1 VLKLVGNQI
10 DEVPKSINQMTQL
23 RELHLAWN
31 RLTTLPREIGEVTSL
46 EKLLLSSNRIVRLPI
61 EVGLLT
67 RLHALYLD
75 NNPDIIT
82 PPKQI
87 NNKGTYGIVQYLL
100 RLVESKKTKILDLTR
115 QEFDIVPPEV
125 CELDMLETL
134 ILHENGLPS
143 LRPEIGNM
151 TNLTALSLTGNYL
164 AELPG
169 LGFRV

>member
-1 VLKLVGNQI
+1 
-10 DEVPKSINQMTQL
+10 
-23 RELHLAWN
+23 
-31 RLTTLPREIGEVTSL
+31 
-46 EKLLLSSNRIVRLPI
+46 
-61 EVGLLT
+61 
-67 RLHALYLD
+67 
-75 NNPDIIT
+75 
-82 PPKQI
+82 
-87 NNKGTYGIVQYLL
+87 L